1 MWYMKII
8 IVIIITQIINNIA
21 NEEKEKNRSKAN
33 VRTLLEILLGICLVI
48 IAFFIGK
55 KINEQRK
62 KRANELQDDYEYY
75 ANNKNNINDKIKK
88 NQNKKTNLEM
98 TPALGE

>member
-1 MWYMKII
+1 MF
-8 IVIIITQIINNIA
+8 
-21 NEEKEKNRSKAN
+21 
-33 VRTLLEILLGICLVI
+33 GICLVI

-55 KINEQRK
+55 KINEKRK

-75 ANNKNNINDKIKK
+75 SNNKNDINDKIEK

-98 TPALGE
+98 TSALGE